1 MTGKR
6 TSCSMRRMAV
16 AWCLLA
22 GLFGPCGLGGS
33 TRSAHAQWPADFA
46 LDPPWQTPAVD
57 RVKSDVFAWLDT
69 TSPDESVRNE
79 ATSIWSDV
87 ADQPTGVDLLDRV
100 TRTIALADQNA
111 SDLVKLCA
119 QPKSHTVLPS
129 QPWLTDTA
137 TPPLVA
143 ANMRLLYGRHLT
155 HASLYDEAHEQL
167 AGLTA
172 DDVVAPATL
181 LFYQGVVHHGLLHK
195 QDGLDAIGRL
205 LEGAGQS
212 PRRYVAVAEMMQQDL
227 EGLEDDTLDH
237 IARRMDDIRR
247 RLDLG
252 RAGPRVREVEDGV
265 IESLD
270 KMIEELEAKQ
280 KKKKGG
286 GSSAGKNPQ
295 PNKPA
300 PDSRILEGKGPG
312 NVQKRSIGA
321 EADWGDLPAKQREE
335 ALQQMGRE
343 FPSHY
348 RDIIEQY
355 FRRLASEG
363 SE

>member
-1 MTGKR
+1 MIGKR
-6 TSCSMRRMAV
+6 THLSLRRLAV
-16 AWCLLA
+16 VWCLLA
-22 GLFGPCGLGGS
+22 GLFACS
-33 TRSAHAQWPADFA
+33 MRSAHAQWPDDFA
-46 LDPPWQTPAVD
+46 LDPAWQTPSVD
-57 RVKSDVFAWLDT
+57 QVRSDVFAWLDA
-69 TSPDESVRNE
+69 TSPDESVRAE
-79 ATSIWSDV
+79 AASIWSDV
-87 ADQPTGVDLLDRV
+87 TEQPTDAELLERV
-100 TRTIALADQNA
+100 TKTIALADPNA
-111 SDLVKLCA
+111 SDLVQLCS
-119 QPKSHTVLPS
+119 QPKSQTVLPS
-129 QPWLTDTA
+129 QAWLTDTA
-137 TPPLVA
+137 TPPFVA
-143 ANMRLLYGRHLT
+143 ANIRLLYGRHLT
-155 HASLYDEAHEQL
+155 HASLFDEAHEQL

-181 LFYQGVVHHGLLHK
+181 LFYQGIVYHGLLQK

-205 LEGAGQS
+205 LEGAEQS
-212 PRRYVAVAEMMQQDL
+212 PRRYVAVARMMQQDL

-247 RLDLG
+247 RLHLA
-252 RAGPRVREVEDGV
+252 RAGSRVRKIEDGV

-270 KMIEELEAKQ
+270 KMIKDLEEKQ
-280 KKKKGG
+280 KKKGG

-300 PDSRILEGKGPG
+300 PDSRILKGKGPG
-312 NVQKRSIGA
+312 DVQKRPIGS
-321 EADWGDLPAKQREE
+321 EADWGDLPAKEREE

>member
-1 MTGKR
+1 MRGKQ
-6 TSCSMRRMAV
+6 THTSMRRTA
-16 AWCLLA
+16 AACLLA
-22 GLFGPCGLGGS
+22 GLIVGS
-33 TRSAHAQWPADFA
+33 TQSAHAQWPDSFA
-46 LDPPWQTPAVD
+46 LDPVWQTPSVD
-57 RVKSDVFAWLDT
+57 RVRSQVFAWLET
-69 TSPDESVRNE
+69 TSADESVRSE
-79 ATSIWSDV
+79 AASIWSDI
-87 ADQPTGVDLLDRV
+87 AEQPTGAELLDRV
-100 TRTIALADQNA
+100 TKTFALADRGA
-111 SDLVKLCA
+111 SDLVKLCSK
-119 QPKSHTVLPS
+119 PKSQTVLPS
-129 QPWLTDTA
+129 QPWLTDAA

-143 ANMRLLYGRHLT
+143 ANMRLLYGRHLI

-167 AGLTA
+167 AGLA
-172 DDVVAPATL
+172 AEDVVAPAML
-181 LFYQGVVHHGLLHK
+181 LFYQGVVCHGLLQK

-205 LEGAGQS
+205 LEGAEQS
-212 PRRYVAVAEMMQQDL
+212 PRRYVAVAQMMQRDL

-252 RAGPRVREVEDGV
+252 RAGPRVRGVEDGV

-270 KMIEELEAKQ
+270 KMIEELEEKK

-286 GSSAGKNPQ
+286 GSSAGQNPQ

-300 PDSRILEGKGPG
+300 PDSRILGGKGPG
-312 NVQKRSIGA
+312 DVQKRPIGA
-321 EADWGDLPAKQREE
+321 EADWGDLPAKEREE